1 MILSIRLASIS
12 NVPQEHCDTSILI
25 GPKLNGGF
33 FSPLNQ
39 TGPTVSGPGLLLPRV
54 QLGPAYGRFIR
65 NWPFT
70 IVLLND
76 GFVPL
81 LAFRDAQGANECMT
95 SFDGT
100 NSGWERWLCWRNTTL
115 LCLNVS
121 SRGMRL
127 ISVLARAA
135 QACN

>member
-1 MILSIRLASIS
+1 MILSIRLGSIS

-76 GFVPL
+76 GFVP
-81 LAFRDAQGANECMT
+81 T
-95 SFDGT
+95 SVVPKCVLGKLYKRRLSGSPAGT
-100 NSGWERWLCWRNTTL
+100 SSGCY
-115 LCLNVS
+115 
-121 SRGMRL
+121 
-127 ISVLARAA
+127 
-135 QACN
+135 